1 MTLVKNNHSLTT
13 KNKDMLSLKITQMIK
28 QMPNLNDVAKIAGVT
43 PTTVSRV
50 INMRGSLSQKTIDRV
65 HAAMRELNYQPNA
78 MARSLQGKQSQLIG
92 LIFPSVANPF
102 YGEIIHAI
110 ESKLFTYGYKA
121 ILCDSEND
129 PIKEREYLSMLMA
142 NQVDGI
148 ITSSHN
154 KQIREYENDN
164 LAIVAFDRYLADGI
178 PIISSD
184 NLTGGRLATA
194 HLHDQGC
201 KTIAMIAGSS
211 DTKSPTQNRIL
222 GYQEMLLELKM
233 TPLIHH
239 LIRESSMSQKRQSIR
254 ELLIAHQPD
263 GVFCTDDL
271 IAVMVKDIALDLNF
285 DSIKVIGYDGT
296 KVIQTF
302 IPSLSTIVQP
312 IDELAKLM
320 VDILLKKIAN
330 PDFKAKVDYILPVT
344 LKK

>member
-1 MTLVKNNHSLTT
+1 MAN
-13 KNKDMLSLKITQMIK
+13 LK
-28 QMPNLNDVAKIAGVT
+28 DVAKIAGVT

-50 INMRGSLSQKTIDRV
+50 INMRGALSQKTIDRV

-78 MARSLQGKQSQLIG
+78 MARSLQGKKSQLIG

-110 ESKLFTYGYKA
+110 ESKLFSRGYKA

-129 PIKEREYLSMLMA
+129 PVKEREYLTMLMA

-154 KQIREYENDN
+154 KQIHEYENKD

-178 PIISSD
+178 PIVSSD

-194 HLHDQGC
+194 HLFNQGC
-201 KTIAMIAGSS
+201 QSIAMIAGSS
-211 DTKSPTQNRIL
+211 DTKSPTQNRLL
-222 GYQEMLLELKM
+222 GYRNMLAELDM
-233 TPLIHH
+233 TPLIHY
-239 LIRESSMSQKRQSIR
+239 LARESSLSQKRQSIR
-254 ELLIAHQPD
+254 DFLSTHQPD

-271 IAVMVKDIALDLNF
+271 TAVMVRDIARDLGLDKL
-285 DSIKVIGYDGT
+285 KVVGYDGT
-296 KVIQTF
+296 QVIQTF
-302 IPSLSTIVQP
+302 MPDLPTIVQP
-312 IDELAKLM
+312 IDDLAGLM
-320 VDILLKKIAN
+320 VDILLKKIETPYYKPEA
-330 PDFKAKVDYILPVT
+330 DYVLPVS